1 MLAAFSCTIAYPD
14 AGLLLLLFCVVQ
26 VVYDAAD
33 PVSAPLPNPWSSK
46 LDAFQRLLL
55 LRVLRPDKL
64 TTAISEFVKQAMGAR
79 FVEPPPLDIDR
90 CFKDSSAT
98 TPLIFVL
105 SPGSDPMSMLLKYAE
120 GLKVQVRMLITSHYI
135 ICSTQTG
142 VNPPFGRTEGAV
154 AYAHHTSSALACVR
168 TFAHTVRPTNCNT
181 HGCSCR

>member
-1 MLAAFSCTIAYPD
+1 LPQ
-14 AGLLLLLFCVVQ
+14 LFLQ
-26 VVYDAAD
+26 VMYDAAD
-33 PVSAPLPNPWSSK
+33 PASAPLPSPWSSK

-64 TTAISEFVKQAMGAR
+64 TTAISEFVKHAIGAR

-120 GLKVQVRMLITSHYI
+120 GLKVQVRMLIRHLEPFDAPERHR
-135 ICSTQTG
+135 CSWTNLPVLLCCAVQT
-142 VNPPFGRTEGAV
+142 
-154 AYAHHTSSALACVR
+154 
-168 TFAHTVRPTNCNT
+168 
-181 HGCSCR
+181 

>member
-1 MLAAFSCTIAYPD
+1 VAIL
-14 AGLLLLLFCVVQ
+14 Q

-33 PVSAPLPNPWSSK
+33 PVSAPLPRSWATK

-64 TTAISEFVKQAMGAR
+64 TTAITEFVKQAMGAR

-120 GLKVQVRMLITSHYI
+120 GLKVQVRAAK
-135 ICSTQTG
+135 
-142 VNPPFGRTEGAV
+142 AV
-154 AYAHHTSSALACVR
+154 AGAHRGSFLLVAARQPHLHWCAASS
-168 TFAHTVRPTNCNT
+168 
-181 HGCSCR
+181 